1 MSSRARPVLA
11 GVFRNR
17 DLRRVALSYA
27 GFISAEYAVWIA
39 MLVYAFG
46 QGGATTAGLVALVQ
60 LVPAALFAPYGG
72 VLADRRSPARVLI
85 AAYLVQGAAMG
96 ATALALV
103 AGGPPVLAYLFA
115 TVGCTAVTVTRPA
128 QAVLVPELAREPDEL
143 TAFNVVSGWIESAC
157 IFVAPAI
164 TGVVLA
170 VSTVGAVFAL
180 CTVPALASAA
190 ALTGLARRASHK
202 SAPAESAVQG
212 TLDELAEGFRAVGG
226 SPASRLL
233 VLLLAAEYVV
243 IGAFDVLAVVL
254 AIDVLDLGESGVGY
268 LNTALGAGAV
278 LGAIATVTLIGRQG
292 LALPVLTGAAL
303 MGAPLVLLG
312 AFPTV
317 LGAFVLLGAVGVGR
331 IVLDVSGRTLLQ
343 RVAQPDVLSRTFAL
357 LEALSMVGLA
367 LGSVLVP
374 ALVAAGGAEAALI
387 GSGILL
393 PAVALLRIRT
403 LLAIDSMATVP
414 IVEVSLLRSI
424 KIFALLPAP
433 VLESLARNL
442 IPERVPA
449 GNAVIREGEPGDRY
463 YAIADGEVDISVN
476 GRALATRRRGEG
488 IGEIALLKETPRNA
502 TAVARTDVLLYALEK
517 EPFVTAVTGHAPAAR
532 AAEEVVRERLVT
544 LPAEGRP

>member
-60 LVPAALFAPYGG
+60 LVPAALFTPYGG
-72 VLADRRSPARVLI
+72 VLADRRSPPRVLI

-96 ATALALV
+96 ATALAFV

-115 TVGCTAVTVTRPA
+115 TVGCTAVTVTGRPKPCSCQCSPA
-128 QAVLVPELAREPDEL
+128 SPTSL
-143 TAFNVVSGWIESAC
+143 AFNVVSGWIESAC

>member
-1 MSSRARPVLA
+1 MSSRAGPVLA

-72 VLADRRSPARVLI
+72 VLADRHPPARVLV

-96 ATALALV
+96 ATALALI
-103 AGGPPVLAYLFA
+103 AGGPPVLAYLLA
-115 TVGCTAVTVTRPA
+115 TVACTAVTVTRPA

-157 IFVAPAI
+157 IFIAPAI

-180 CTVPALASAA
+180 CAVPAFAAAA
-190 ALTGLARRASHK
+190 ALIGLAPGTTRLG
-202 SAPAESAVQG
+202 APPESAVQG
-212 TLDELAEGFRAVGG
+212 ALAELVEGFRAVGG

-233 VLLLAAEYVV
+233 VALLGAESVV

-254 AIDVLDLGESGVGY
+254 AIDVLDLGESGAGY

-278 LGAIATVTLIGRQG
+278 VGAIVTVTLIGRQR
-292 LALPVLTGAAL
+292 LALPLLAGAAL

-317 LGAFVLLGAVGVGR
+317 LGAFALLAVVGVGR

-357 LEALSMVGLA
+357 LEALQMAGLA

-374 ALVAAGGAEAALI
+374 VLVAVGGTTAALI
-387 GSGILL
+387 GTGILL

-414 IVEVSLLRSI
+414 IVELSLLRSI
-424 KIFALLPAP
+424 RIFTLLPAP
-433 VLESLARNL
+433 VLEGLARNL

-449 GNAVIREGEPGDRY
+449 GTIVIREGEPGDRY
-463 YAIADGEVDISVN
+463 YAIADGEVDISAQ
-476 GRALATRRRGEG
+476 GLALATRHRGEG
-488 IGEIALLKETPRNA
+488 IGEIALLKEAPRNA

-544 LPAEGRP
+544 AGRP

>member
-27 GFISAEYAVWIA
+27 GFISAEYSVWIA

-72 VLADRRSPARVLI
+72 VLADRRSPARVLV

-103 AGGPPVLAYLFA
+103 GGGPPVLAYLFA
-115 TVGCTAVTVTRPA
+115 TVASTAVTVTRPA

-157 IFVAPAI
+157 IFIAPAI
-164 TGVVLA
+164 TGLVLA

-180 CTVPALASAA
+180 CTVAALASAA
-190 ALTGLARRASHK
+190 ALTGLARGAAHK
-202 SAPAESAVQG
+202 SAPAESAVHG
-212 TLDELAEGFRAVGG
+212 ALAELAEGVRAVGR
-226 SPASRLL
+226 SSAARLL
-233 VLLLAAEYVV
+233 VLLLGAESVV

-254 AIDVLDLGESGVGY
+254 AIDVLDLGESGAGY

-278 LGAIATVTLIGRQG
+278 LGAVVTVTLIGRQR
-292 LALPVLTGAAL
+292 LALPLLAGAAL

-317 LGAFVLLGAVGVGR
+317 LGAFVLLAAVGVGR

-357 LEALSMVGLA
+357 LEAMQMAGLA

-374 ALVAAGGAEAALI
+374 ALVAVGGAEAALI

-403 LLAIDSMATVP
+403 LLAIDSLATVP
-414 IVEVSLLRSI
+414 IVEISLLRSI
-424 KIFALLPAP
+424 RIFALLPGP

-449 GNAVIREGEPGDRY
+449 GNVVIREGDPGDRY
-463 YAIADGEVDISVN
+463 YAIADGEVDISAG

-502 TAVARTDVLLYALEK
+502 TAVARTDALLYALEK

-532 AAEEVVRERLVT
+532 AAEEVVQERLVT
-544 LPAEGRP
+544 VPAEGG

>member
-1 MSSRARPVLA
+1 MSRRAAPVIA

-72 VLADRRSPARVLI
+72 VLADRRSPARVLFAGYVLQ
-85 AAYLVQGAAMG
+85 AAGMG
-96 ATALALV
+96 ATAIALI
-103 AGGPPVLAYLFA
+103 AGGPPVLAYAFA
-115 TVGCTAVTVTRPA
+115 AVASTAVTITRPA

-143 TAFNVVSGWIESAC
+143 TAFNVVSGWIESGC
-157 IFVAPAI
+157 ILVAPAL
-164 TGVVLA
+164 TGLILGL
-170 VSTVGAVFAL
+170 STVGAVFAI

-190 ALTGLARRASHK
+190 ALTGLVRRASRK

-212 TLDELAEGFRAVGG
+212 TLAELAEGVRAVGG
-226 SPASRLL
+226 TPASRLL
-233 VLLLAAEYVV
+233 VLLLGAEYVV

-254 AIDVLDLGESGVGY
+254 AIDVLDLGESGAGY

-278 LGAIATVTLIGRQG
+278 LGAVATVMLIGRRR
-292 LALPVLTGAAL
+292 LALPVLGGAAL
-303 MGAPLVLLG
+303 MGAPLILLG

-317 LGAFVLLGAVGVGR
+317 LGAFVLLAAVGVGR

-357 LEALSMVGLA
+357 LEALSMAGLA

-374 ALVAAGGAEAALI
+374 ALVAVGGASAALI
-387 GSGILL
+387 GAGILL
-393 PAVALLRIRT
+393 PALALLRLRT

-414 IVEVSLLRSI
+414 IVELSLLRSM
-424 KIFALLPAP
+424 KIFTLLPAP
-433 VLESLARNL
+433 VLEGLARSL
-442 IPERVPA
+442 VPERVPA
-449 GNAVIREGEPGDRY
+449 GTVVIREGEPGDRF
-463 YAIADGEVDISVN
+463 YAIADGEVDISAK
-476 GRALATRRRGEG
+476 GRALATRRRCEG
-488 IGEIALLKETPRNA
+488 FGEIALLKDTPRNA
-502 TAVARTDVLLYALEK
+502 TAVARTSVLLYGLEK
-517 EPFVTAVTGHAPAAR
+517 EPFLTAVTGHAPAAH
-532 AAEEVVRERLVT
+532 AAEEVVQERLVT
-544 LPAEGRP
+544 VSAEGG